1 MPHQVS
7 KTRQPEAPCLPQE
20 ARRHFVTTMLGL
32 LALPDSARAATAPK
46 ARPRI
51 AFFTPNS
58 EGNTYWPQVFRIM
71 AFVAQSLG
79 FEFVPYSFGVQNRF
93 TRLRDAVQALNMQPR
108 PDAVIASVVIGQSR
122 GILEAAQLMGIPVFI
137 LGPLFPA
144 ELPAIG
150 GAPRV
155 QYKNWPALFN
165 WAEEQKGHALGKAL
179 LQAAQQHN
187 AVADDG
193 HIHVVGL
200 GGDPSWFGSGLR
212 QAGLRR
218 AVAEHP
224 KAVLK
229 QVVPTHWTQK
239 EGQQLTAKLLARFPQ
254 ASVFWA
260 ASDQLGSGAAQALI
274 AAGKVPGKTA
284 FTGGLDLS
292 ELGLDMVSQG
302 QFVATAASPLLSYA
316 QVAILVYDY
325 LQGQDFAAE
334 LSREIE
340 FPALVATRDNA
351 AQHQR
356 LGECVQRIDFKTFS
370 KAHNPKLARYDF
382 SFDAFREAAGA
393 CAKA

>member
-1 MPHQVS
+1 MGGWLA
-7 KTRQPEAPCLPQE
+7 QPEWAWAAP
-20 ARRHFVTTMLGL
+20 
-32 LALPDSARAATAPK
+32 APK

-71 AFVAQSLG
+71 GLVAQSLG

-93 TRLRDAVQALNMQPR
+93 TRLRDSLQTLNEQPR
-108 PDAVIASVVIGQSR
+108 PDAVIASVVIGQSK
-122 GILEAAQLMGIPVFI
+122 GILEAAQSMGIPVFI

-155 QYKNWPALFN
+155 QYQNWPALFN
-165 WAEEQKGHALGKAL
+165 WAEEQKGYALAKVL
-179 LQAAQQHN
+179 LQAALRQN

-229 QVVPTHWTQK
+229 QVVPTHWAQQ
-239 EGQQLTAKLLARFPQ
+239 EGQQYTARLLTRFPQ

-260 ASDQLGSGAAQALI
+260 ASDQLGAGAARALV
-274 AAGKVPGKTA
+274 AAGKVPGQTA

-292 ELGLDMVSQG
+292 ALGLDLVSQG

-325 LQGQDFAAE
+325 LQGRDFEAE
-334 LSREIE
+334 LGSEIE
-340 FPALVATRDNA
+340 FPTLVATRDNA
-351 AQHQR
+351 AQHLR
-356 LGECVQRIDFKTFS
+356 LGQCAHRIDFKAFS
-370 KAHNPKLARYDF
+370 KAHNQKLARYDF
-382 SFDAFREAAGA
+382 SFDAFREAARA
-393 CAKA
+393 CARA